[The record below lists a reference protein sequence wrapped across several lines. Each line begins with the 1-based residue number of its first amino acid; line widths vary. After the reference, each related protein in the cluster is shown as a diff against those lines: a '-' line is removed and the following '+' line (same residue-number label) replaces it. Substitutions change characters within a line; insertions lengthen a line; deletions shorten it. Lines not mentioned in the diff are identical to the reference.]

1 MKLTEKQTALI
12 TYLQKN
18 GRVSADELY
27 SAFDTDARHFTAVIT
42 GLACGSRG
50 KGLVDYEKVAVEG
63 QEKPV
68 KYVFLT
74 DAGKAW
80 APSAEDDED

>member
-1 MKLTEKQTALI
+1 MKLTEKQTALV

-27 SAFDTDARHFTAVIT
+27 AAFDTDARHYTAVIT
-42 GLACGSRG
+42 GLGCGSRG
-50 KGLVDYEKVAVEG
+50 KGLVDYEKVDVEG
-63 QEKPV
+63 SEAPV

-80 APSAEDDED
+80 TPTENDD